1 MKKQRNTPHLRFP
14 EFHGDWERKMLGEI
28 YEYKVTNSFSRADLN
43 YDNGDVLNIHYGDI
57 HTQFA
62 TLFDIEKERVPY
74 INSDIN
80 IGKIPDENY
89 CKEGDLI
96 FADASE
102 DYNDIGKSIEIFNLK
117 NVKVLS
123 GLHTI
128 LARPEKKCMAVGYA
142 GYLMKSPNIRLQIQK
157 EAQGTKV
164 LSISSGRLSKINID
178 FPTIPEQ
185 QKIASVFTTI
195 DQKMTQ
201 LRRKKTLLEQY
212 KKGVMQKLFSQQIRF
227 KDDNGKEFPKWEKL
241 HGNEVFGTV
250 SNKNHNSDLPIL
262 AITQEQGAVPRD
274 MIDYYITVS
283 EQSIESYK
291 VVEKGDFIISLR
303 SFQGGIEYS
312 EYKGIC
318 SPAYIILRAIQN
330 IDNRY
335 FKYYFKTENY
345 ISELNRKLEG
355 IRDGKMISFKYFSDI
370 VINVPSLP
378 EQTKIANFLSSIDNK
393 IIHTQR
399 QIEKAGVWKKG
410 LMQQMFV

>member
-1 MKKQRNTPHLRFP
+1 MEKQRTIPQLRFP
-14 EFHGDWERKMLGEI
+14 EFNGDWEKKKIKELAEIKYGKDQKQILCEDGKYPIMGTGGEI
-28 YEYKVTNSFSRADLN
+28 GKTNVFL
-43 YDNGDVLNIHYGDI
+43 YDKPSVMIGRKGTIDKPRYMDTPFWTVD
-57 HTQFA
+57 
-62 TLFDIEKERVPY
+62 TLFYTEVFDDTDPKWLYYKFETINWYLYNEASGVPSLSSSTIY
-74 INSDIN
+74 S
-80 IGKIPDENY
+80 IP
-89 CKEGDLI
+89 I
-96 FADASE
+96 
-102 DYNDIGKSIEIFNLK
+102 
-117 NVKVLS
+117 
-123 GLHTI
+123 TTPI
-128 LARPEKKCMAVGYA
+128 L
-142 GYLMKSPNIRLQIQK
+142 
-157 EAQGTKV
+157 
-164 LSISSGRLSKINID
+164 
-178 FPTIPEQ
+178 PEQ
-185 QKIASVFTTI
+185 QKIASFFTAI
-195 DQKMTQ
+195 DQKITQ